1 VIRLALWK
9 FTSKLSC
16 MLLCERP
23 PETRFRRQW
32 YLSDIRGGFAANP
45 SLVRCHGRNEKGGFG
60 TLI

>member
-1 VIRLALWK
+1 
-9 FTSKLSC
+9 